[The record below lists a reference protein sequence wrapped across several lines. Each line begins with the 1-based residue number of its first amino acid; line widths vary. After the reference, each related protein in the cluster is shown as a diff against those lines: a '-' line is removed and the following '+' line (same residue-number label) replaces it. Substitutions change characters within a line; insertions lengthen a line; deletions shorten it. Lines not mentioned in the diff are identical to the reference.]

1 MIVVSAID
9 VRERIMTILLTAVG
23 STGESLPF
31 ILRRRSEGPSSA
43 LEVIGR
49 SGHPTL
55 MLAWI
60 YEAGNKVVT
69 GVGLSLVA
77 YAEGKRRIMLEVAGR
92 ETYLG
97 AALSTRR
104 SNSFSPTMNP
114 NTATR
119 VQATPNFQL
128 R

>member
-1 MIVVSAID
+1 
-9 VRERIMTILLTAVG
+9 
-23 STGESLPF
+23 
-31 ILRRRSEGPSSA
+31 
-43 LEVIGR
+43 
-49 SGHPTL
+49 